1 MLVFDTN
8 VLVHAAMVE
17 SPFHELGVHVLQEA
31 NSSPEQRL
39 IPWNVGYEF
48 LRVATLPAYHPAPLE
63 TGEAWR
69 FLSALLQS
77 PGFGILRPTA
87 NHAAVLTQALTELP
101 GIRGN
106 LFFDLY
112 TAVQM
117 RENGLTRI
125 CTFDRDFDRF
135 PFLSVINPLR

>member
-1 MLVFDTN
+1 MLVLDTN
-8 VLVHAAMVE
+8 VQLYAVNRA
-17 SPFHELGVHVLQEA
+17 SPFHELSVQFLSGSEP
-31 NSSPEQRL
+31 SL

-48 LRVATLPAYHPAPLE
+48 LRVITHARYHPGPLPPE
-63 TGEAWR
+63 EACR
-69 FLSALLQS
+69 FLTELLQS
-77 PGFGILRPTA
+77 PNFDVLLPTA
-87 NHAAVLTQALTELP
+87 RHAAVLTQTLNELP

-112 TAVQM
+112 TAVLM

-125 CTFDRDFDRF
+125 CTFDRHFDRF

>member
-8 VLVHAAMVE
+8 VLLYAANRASE
-17 SPFHELGVHVLQEA
+17 FHEISVRFLSGSEPA
-31 NSSPEQRL
+31 L
-39 IPWNVGYEF
+39 IPWNVSYEF
-48 LRVATLPAYHPAPLE
+48 LKVATHPTYPAPLE

-69 FLSALLQS
+69 FLSELLQS
-77 PGFGILRPTA
+77 PNFGVLRPTA
-87 NHAAVLTQALTELP
+87 NHAAVLTQTLNELP

-112 TAVQM
+112 TVVLM

>member
-8 VLVHAAMVE
+8 VLLYAV
-17 SPFHELGVHVLQEA
+17 SGQSDFHEISVRFLSGEEP
-31 NSSPEQRL
+31 SL

-48 LRVATLPAYHPAPLE
+48 LRVITHARYHPAPLPPV
-63 TGEAWR
+63 EAGR
-69 FLSALLQS
+69 FLTELLQS
-77 PGFGILRPTA
+77 PNFGVLLPTA
-87 NHAAVLTQALTELP
+87 SHAAVLTRTLDEFP

-112 TAVQM
+112 TAVLM

-135 PFLSVINPLR
+135 PFLSVINPLRPTAG

>member
-31 NSSPEQRL
+31 NSSSEQCL

-48 LRVATLPAYHPAPLE
+48 LRVATHPTYRPAPLE

-69 FLSALLQS
+69 FLSELLQS
-77 PGFGILRPTA
+77 PGFGVLRPTD
-87 NHAAVLTQALTELP
+87 NHAAVLTQTLTEVP

-112 TAVQM
+112 TAVLM